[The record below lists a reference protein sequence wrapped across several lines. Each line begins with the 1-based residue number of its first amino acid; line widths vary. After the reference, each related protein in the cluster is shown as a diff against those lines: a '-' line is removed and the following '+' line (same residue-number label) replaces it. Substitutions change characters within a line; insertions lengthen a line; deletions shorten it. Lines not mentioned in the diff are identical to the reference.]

1 MERLT
6 RKYLASACYAPKGA
20 LELSQGF
27 NRGKFLPRRGLQD
40 SAQGFNPGN
49 PEINGSP

>member
-1 MERLT
+1 MEWLT

-27 NRGKFLPRRGLQD
+27 NRGKFLPRRGYRTQPRVSTL
-40 SAQGFNPGN
+40 GTLK
-49 PEINGSP
+49 